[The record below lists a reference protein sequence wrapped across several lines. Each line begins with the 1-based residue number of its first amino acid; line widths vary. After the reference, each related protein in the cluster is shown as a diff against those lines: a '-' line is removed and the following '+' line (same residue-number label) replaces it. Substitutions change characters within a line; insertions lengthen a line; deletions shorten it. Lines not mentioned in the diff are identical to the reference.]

1 MRGHVKMYDP
11 ERGWGF
17 IRPDDLGPDVRVE
30 GPPSLNRHDLVS
42 FDVVAGEPDM
52 NGVRRK
58 IAVNVRVI
66 E

>member
-11 ERGWGF
+11 ERGYGF
-17 IRPDDLGPDVRVE
+17 IRPDDIGPDVRVE
-30 GPPSLNRHDLVS
+30 GPPTLKRHDPVTFEVIAS
-42 FDVVAGEPDM
+42 EPDS

-58 IAVNVRVI
+58 VAVNVRVI